1 MADRKMHAGEVE
13 TDESLVRRLL
23 AAQFPN
29 WSNLPIARVASFGT
43 DNAIYRLGED
53 LALRMPRIEWA
64 TAQVDKEARWLPVMA
79 PLLPLTVPVP
89 IAKGAPGEGYPW
101 SWSVVPWLAGHDANN
116 ARIDDLNRVA
126 LDVAQFIAALRRID
140 TTGGPAPSKQNFF
153 RGVPLRSL
161 DRQIRDHL
169 EKLDRSIDGTVRDVW
184 DAAVTTPVWDRAPV
198 WVHGDLMPGN
208 LIVTHGRLSAVIDF
222 GCLGV
227 GDPACDLIPAWYL
240 FSGESRQTF
249 RQATG
254 ADDATW
260 ARARGWV
267 VRAIGG
273 LIYYADSNPAMVAQC
288 RRVLAEVVDDFRT
301 DSNT

>member
-1 MADRKMHAGEVE
+1 MVDRKMHADEVE

-29 WSNLPIARVASFGT
+29 WSNLTIARVASFGT
-43 DNAIYRLGED
+43 DNAIYTLGED
-53 LALRMPRIEWA
+53 LAVRMPRIEWA
-64 TAQVDKEARWLPVMA
+64 TAQVDKESRWLPVIA
-79 PLLPLTVPVP
+79 PLLPLTVPAP
-89 IAKGAPGEGYPW
+89 IATGAPAEGYPW
-101 SWSVVPWLAGHDANN
+101 SWSVVPWLPGQDASNG
-116 ARIDDLNRVA
+116 RIDDLNRA
-126 LDVAQFIAALRRID
+126 AIDLAQFLTALRRID

-161 DRQIRDHL
+161 DRHIRAQL
-169 EKLDRSIDGTVRDVW
+169 EKLGRSIDNAVRDVW
-184 DAAVTTPVWDRAPV
+184 DAAVAAPVWDKAPV

-208 LIVTHGRLSAVIDF
+208 LIVTHGQLSAVIDF

-227 GDPACDLIPAWYL
+227 ADPACDLIPAWYL
-240 FSGESRQTF
+240 FSGESRRTF
-249 RQATG
+249 RQATA

-273 LIYYADSNPAMVAQC
+273 LIYYANTNPAMVAQC
-288 RRVLAEVVDDFRT
+288 QRGLAEVVDDFRR
-301 DSNT
+301 DSTA